1 MCVCVFKGI
10 NRFEFHLCSVTTHLL
25 TRMKLRNLKA
35 SFILKEK
42 VSSLP
47 KVKNVTFK
55 QNNFTFNIYHHS
67 PNLVNVTGVKTL
79 ERLKLARQI
88 IEEKLQQAV
97 VKVRIDNTFFSQKNC
112 RNVDL
117 NKVYKFMQQ
126 SETFHVDYNVELFA
140 GMYLHPMKTNYPT
153 ILFFR
158 TGSYTMMGGKQWKI
172 LKDCESFI
180 KTLIEKFDKM

>member
-1 MCVCVFKGI
+1 
-10 NRFEFHLCSVTTHLL
+10 
-25 TRMKLRNLKA
+25 MKLKNLKA
-35 SFILKEK
+35 SFILKER

-55 QNNFTFNIYHHS
+55 QDNFTFNIYHHS
-67 PNLVNVTGVKTL
+67 PCLVNVTGVKTF

-88 IEEKLQQAV
+88 IEKKLQQSV
-97 VKVRIDNTFFSQKNC
+97 LKVRIDNTFYSQKNY

-117 NKVYKFMQQ
+117 IKVLKFMQDHD
-126 SETFHVDYNVELFA
+126 TFRVDYHVELFA
-140 GMYLHPMKTNYPT
+140 GIYFHPKKKNYPT

-172 LKDCESFI
+172 LKECERFV
-180 KTLIEKFDKM
+180 KTLIENFDKNTV

>member
-1 MCVCVFKGI
+1 
-10 NRFEFHLCSVTTHLL
+10 
-25 TRMKLRNLKA
+25 MKLRNLKA

-47 KVKNVTFK
+47 KIKNVTFK

-67 PNLVNVTGVKTL
+67 PYLVNVTGVKTF

-88 IEEKLQQAV
+88 IEEKLQQSV

-117 NKVYKFMQQ
+117 NKVYKFMQE
-126 SETFHVDYNVELFA
+126 SELFHVDYNVELFA
-140 GMYLHPMKTNYPT
+140 GIYLHPKKTNYPT

-172 LKDCESFI
+172 LKDCERFVR
-180 KTLIEKFDKM
+180 TLIETFENKEQVQPVDKIV